1 MNPYVVDLTNLRI
14 QKAMLNLGIDSMEM
28 VRKTIEDFGNKDT
41 SEEVQIVRY
50 NFYKRKQQ
58 ELIRQIKEY
67 VKDELMRGLEKSMQG
82 KKQES
87 VSNEILITSV
97 TYPERKVSAR
107 QKMTNKDIINK
118 ALLEEKETINYQKT
132 LENKLRQ
139 GVELREKAQS
149 ALAKNRM
156 KFYGFR
162 EKQKENLEKIRYDEQ
177 NKLSKTLRGYYS
189 VSPTSF
195 SYKKKQSVYS
205 KTQSRGSSITEI
217 DIESQ
222 ITKHEQKMNKSKNL
236 HDLFTKTKKD
246 AASKLLERNFKYPK
260 ATENQEKILSE
271 RLTKY
276 VNKSKT
282 AEVRR
287 SEHRRQ
293 QSEIRERMREKHD
306 ERRTKAQSRVK
317 EREYFDNEKARII
330 EKKMEISNGILEK
343 KTLDWRKELEIRN
356 EMQRLKDEEA
366 LSNAERK
373 RRVM

>member
-306 ERRTKAQSRVK
+306 ERMTKAQSRVK
-317 EREYFDNEKARII
+317 EREYFDNEKARFI